1 MKIQF
6 IENIKN
12 HIGLFFNSP
21 VRKGRNKDFVF
32 IHINKTGGTSVISI
46 IGKSFRKHLTAK
58 DIIKYIGQ
66 KKWDKIYKFTVIRN
80 PWDRVVSQ
88 YKFRTKTNKSKMQ
101 ESPLQFNEWVKKVF
115 EENDPFYFGKRP
127 QMYIPQV
134 DWLKDKDNE
143 IKIDK
148 IIRFEN
154 LNEEFIEV
162 ADYLG
167 IDNNLHHLN
176 STRKTNYHD
185 FYDPETKA
193 IVDKWFWEDI
203 QIFNYEYKNY

>member
-21 VRKGRNKDFVF
+21 VRKGKIKEFVF

-46 IGKSFRKHLTAK
+46 IGKAFRKHLTAK
-58 DIIKYIGQ
+58 DVIKYIGQ
-66 KKWDKIYKFTVIRN
+66 KKWDNTYKFTVIRN

-101 ESPLQFNEWVKKVF
+101 ENPLSFNEWVKKVF

-134 DWLKDKDNE
+134 DWLKDNNGE
-143 IKIDK
+143 IHIDK
-148 IIRFEN
+148 IIRFES
-154 LNEEFIEV
+154 LNKEFKEV

-167 IDNNLHHLN
+167 IDNNLPHLN
-176 STRKTNYHD
+176 STKKANYHD
-185 FYDPETKA
+185 FYDQETKA
-193 IVDKWFWEDI
+193 IIDKWFREDI
-203 QIFNYEYKNY
+203 ETFNYTF